1 MQCDTPQPC
10 PSPPRL
16 SHACT
21 PQGACC
27 TNRSVGDMAAVVWAL
42 GLMRERD
49 LATYSPASPL
59 HHAGGGGIRGTSSQQ
74 HGEGAASELGKEGAV
89 LEGPRTADDSMGS
102 SGMEFLAS
110 VSSWWRQSVAPTPVS
125 HGGDEELEVRV
136 GLGWGKVW
144 GAGKEGGQDMWGRL
158 GGRASL
164 GAGKMWRSG
173 RGKLW
178 EQTGCGMQRGQVC
191 RAGKVDQVK

>member
-10 PSPPRL
+10 PSPTRL

-49 LATYSPASPL
+49 LATYCPASPL
-59 HHAGGGGIRGTSSQQ
+59 DHAGGGGIRGTSSQQ
-74 HGEGAASELGKEGAV
+74 HGDGAATELGKEGAV
-89 LEGPRTADDSMGS
+89 LEGPCTADGSMGS
-102 SGMEFLAS
+102 SGAEFLAS
-110 VSSWWRQSVAPTPVS
+110 VSSWWRQSVAPTPVL

-136 GLGWGKVW
+136 GLGRG
-144 GAGKEGGQDMWGRL
+144 EMW
-158 GGRASL
+158 
-164 GAGKMWRSG
+164 GAGKMWRAG
-173 RGKLW
+173 RA
-178 EQTGCGMQRGQVC
+178 GQV
-191 RAGKVDQVK
+191 GQGS